1 MQPPR
6 LLQQE
11 VRVSGTSAN
20 RIRDLGLP
28 LIEGPGSKTTSPS
41 EQWSRGVRDYIQIAR
56 PDHWIKNVVVLPGFA
71 AGFALVPHASLSA
84 ATLASLAVA
93 LVAICLSVSA
103 NYTIN
108 EYLDGQFDR
117 HHPLKHTRPG
127 ARGVLDGRL
136 VGVEYAL
143 LVAAALLIAQRID
156 TPFLGCILWLLLMG
170 VVYNVRPL
178 RAKDRPYL
186 DVLTESVNNPIRFL
200 LGWFVVTPYMIPPAS
215 ALLAYWM
222 GGAFLMAVKRFSEF
236 RRIGDPARAALY
248 RRSFASYSET
258 SLLLSLFFFAICSAF
273 FAGVFLIKYRASLVL
288 TFPLFAALF
297 TWYLAIGLLRDSA
310 AQQPEKLYRETGLIV
325 LSGFTFV
332 FTVLLCVVDLPG
344 LSALTE
350 TQLVRLF

>member
-1 MQPPR
+1 M
-6 LLQQE
+6 
-11 VRVSGTSAN
+11 SGTLTN
-20 RIRDLGLP
+20 RIRDHGLP
-28 LIEGPGSKTTSPS
+28 FIEGPGSNAVLPS
-41 EQWSRGVRDYIQIAR
+41 EQRSRGVRNYIRIAR

-84 ATLASLAVA
+84 ATLASLAMA
-93 LVAICLSVSA
+93 LVAICLSASA

-108 EYLDGQFDR
+108 EYLDGQSDR
-117 HHPLKHTRPG
+117 HHPLKHSRPG
-127 ARGVLDGRL
+127 ARGVLDRRL

-143 LVAAALLIAQRID
+143 LVALALLIARRID

-170 VVYNVRPL
+170 IVYNVRPL

-200 LGWFVVTPYMIPPAS
+200 LGWFVVTPHMLPPAS

-222 GGAFLMAVKRFSEF
+222 GGAFLMAMKRFSEF

-258 SLLLSLFFFAICSAF
+258 SLLLSLFFFAVCSAF
-273 FAGVFLIKYRASLVL
+273 FAGVFLIKYRVNLVL
-288 TFPLFAALF
+288 TFPFFAALF
-297 TWYLAIGLLRDSA
+297 TWYLAIGLRRDSA
-310 AQQPEKLYRETGLIV
+310 AQQPEKLYRETGLIA

-332 FTVLLCVVDLPG
+332 FTLLLCVVDVPG

-350 TQLVRLF
+350 TQLLRLF

>member
-93 LVAICLSVSA
+93 LVAICLSASA

-186 DVLTESVNNPIRFL
+186 DVLTESVNNPIR
-200 LGWFVVTPYMIPPAS
+200 
-215 ALLAYWM
+215 
-222 GGAFLMAVKRFSEF
+222 
-236 RRIGDPARAALY
+236 
-248 RRSFASYSET
+248 SET